1 MKIARN
7 ITIDFEDL
15 KKIDHK
21 IKNGDFGGVS
31 EFVQKAIKNELKR
44 WYSMCKELNNLL
56 KQAYYRYKDEKDP
69 PIDPNDIKKFLLIN
83 GIDLEDENKIDVRKW
98 KNAK

>member
-1 MKIARN
+1 MKLLKIARN

-44 WYSMCKELNNLL
+44 
-56 KQAYYRYKDEKDP
+56 
-69 PIDPNDIKKFLLIN
+69 
-83 GIDLEDENKIDVRKW
+83 
-98 KNAK
+98 